1 MHNHTYSS
9 EKMLQPDLLSSGCS
23 SWQREHLHVGFCTG
37 NFFREFWNGF
47 VGEILFP
54 LPVCVQQAYDCAT
67 PGFHPNTVAS
77 SGDKLELTVQ
87 QKCNRIKCGVQ
98 RDDPGLHPAP
108 VWWAHA
114 APSLLLA
121 LAPSVAMDWSE
132 GPSEPHS
139 AQPCSSHGPSLPRP
153 KEVTYILPGRQG
165 SYYKSRNINY
175 TFIFLWF
182 FFLLL
187 QFSFQYKLSCQ
198 KDISDVSNSPL

>member
-1 MHNHTYSS
+1 VRRCRSLTRSALAAVLDKES
-9 EKMLQPDLLSSGCS
+9 ICIWVFVRGIFS
-23 SWQREHLHVGFCTG
+23 G
-37 NFFREFWNGF
+37 NFEMVLWGKSS
-47 VGEILFP
+47 FP
-54 LPVCVQQAYDCAT
+54 SQSVRQQAYDCAT
-67 PGFHPNTVAS
+67 PVFHPNTVVS

-87 QKCNRIKCGVQ
+87 QKCNRIKHGVQ

-121 LAPSVAMDWSE
+121 LAPSVAMDRGE

-139 AQPCSSHGPSLPRP
+139 AQPCSSHGPSLPCP
-153 KEVTYILPGRQG
+153 EEVTYILPGRQG
-165 SYYKSRNINY
+165 SYYKSGNINY